1 MRKVEMNTPIFDF
14 VRKYASDDG
23 VRLHMPGHKGNAFL
37 GCEQFDI
44 TEIKGA
50 DELYAADGIIA
61 ESERS
66 ASALFSTAR
75 TLYSTEGSSQCIR
88 AMIYLAAT
96 ESTEKRRKYILAARN
111 VHKTFIYALALCDV
125 DVLWISGKTD
135 SVCSCEI
142 TACDVE
148 KTLKSAEYPPI
159 AVYVTSPDYL
169 GRCLPIKEIA
179 DVCHRYGTKLIVDNA
194 HGAYLHFLPEKS
206 HPIDFGAD
214 MCCDSAHKTLPSLTS
229 GAYLHISKA
238 APEYYSENAKNA
250 MALFGST
257 SPSYLILASLDLCNR
272 YLSDGFE
279 AKLREKAEQI
289 NNAKQVLADNGWDI
303 ITSESMKITILA
315 PEGKSGT
322 EIADFLRSSGF
333 ECEYADEEYV
343 VLMISCE
350 TKESELLSFIGALGT
365 NKLPARKPK
374 TLDIPASSMAMTVRE
389 AIFLPSETV
398 PVSLS
403 QGRVCAAP
411 TVSCPPAI
419 PIAVSGE
426 IIEEGHVALFN
437 HYGIDEIS
445 VVKNK

>member
-1 MRKVEMNTPIFDF
+1 
-14 VRKYASDDG
+14 
-23 VRLHMPGHKGNAFL
+23 
-37 GCEQFDI
+37 
-44 TEIKGA
+44 
-50 DELYAADGIIA
+50 
-61 ESERS
+61 
-66 ASALFSTAR
+66 
-75 TLYSTEGSSQCIR
+75 
-88 AMIYLAAT
+88 
-96 ESTEKRRKYILAARN
+96 
-111 VHKTFIYALALCDV
+111 
-125 DVLWISGKTD
+125 
-135 SVCSCEI
+135 
-142 TACDVE
+142 
-148 KTLKSAEYPPI
+148 
-159 AVYVTSPDYL
+159 
-169 GRCLPIKEIA
+169 
-179 DVCHRYGTKLIVDNA
+179 
-194 HGAYLHFLPEKS
+194 
-206 HPIDFGAD
+206 
-214 MCCDSAHKTLPSLTS
+214 MCCDSAHKTLPSLTG

-257 SPSYLILASLDLCNR
+257 SPSYLILSSLDLCNR

-279 AKLREKAEQI
+279 AKLRDKAEQI

-389 AIFLPSETV
+389 AIFSPSETV

-403 QGRVCAAP
+403 RGRVCAAP